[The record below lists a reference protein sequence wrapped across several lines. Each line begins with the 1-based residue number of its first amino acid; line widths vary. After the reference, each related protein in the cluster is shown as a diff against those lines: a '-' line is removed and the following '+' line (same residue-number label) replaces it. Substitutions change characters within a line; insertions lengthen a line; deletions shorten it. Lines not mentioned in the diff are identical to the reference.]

1 MPRPGEPSEAELT
14 RRLGMMRSQGI
25 NVAAMLDRT
34 VEAGHMDARKSRRI
48 EAALS
53 PEEER

>member
-1 MPRPGEPSEAELT
+1 
-14 RRLGMMRSQGI
+14 MRESGI

-34 VEAGHMDARKSRRI
+34 VAAGHMDARKSRRI

-53 PEEER
+53 PRK